1 VTLESDS
8 TRTRPARPIVELR
21 QYLLHPGRREELID
35 LFDREFVETQEATG
49 MQVVGQFR
57 DLDRPDRFVWLR
69 AFDTMAARRA
79 SLTAFYGGPA
89 WARHRDAANSTMID
103 TDDVLLLRPA
113 SRQLG
118 LLLPDASTRDHTPKR
133 GMVVAA
139 IVHRRPGS
147 ECEANASFRT
157 TIVPA
162 FTAGGARTLGLYE
175 TEPSENDY
183 LELPV
188 RDANV
193 LVWFGA
199 VDETQTPKTLQRTTT
214 WREAIDMASQLSG
227 RPTDILR
234 LTPTSR
240 SLLDAAAQPPA

>member
-1 VTLESDS
+1 MRHDSDS
-8 TRTRPARPIVELR
+8 TRTRPARTIVELR
-21 QYLLHPGRREELID
+21 QYLLHPGRREVLID

-57 DLDRPDRFVWLR
+57 DLDRPDHFVWLR

-79 SLTAFYGGPA
+79 SLTAFYRGPA
-89 WARHRDAANSTMID
+89 WEQHGGAAGSTMID
-103 TDDVLLLRPA
+103 SDDVLLLRPL

-118 LLLPDASTRDHTPKR
+118 FRLPDASTRDDTPKR

-147 ECEANASFRT
+147 EIETTAAFRS

-162 FTAGGARTLGLYE
+162 FAAGGARTLGLYE
-175 TEPSENDY
+175 TEPSANDY
-183 LELPV
+183 LQLPV

-193 LVWFGA
+193 LAWFGA
-199 VDETQTPKTLQRTTT
+199 FDTTQSPETLPRSTA
-214 WREAIDMASQLSG
+214 WREAIDEAPQLSG
-227 RPTDILR
+227 LPIDILR
-234 LTPTSR
+234 LTPTTR
-240 SLLDAAAQPPA
+240 SLLDAAAESPP

>member
-1 VTLESDS
+1 MSLDSDT

-21 QYLLHPGRREELID
+21 RYLLHPGRREELIE
-35 LFDREFVETQEATG
+35 LFEREFVETQEATG

-57 DLDRPDRFVWLR
+57 DLDRPDHFVWLR
-69 AFDTMAARRA
+69 AFDTMASRRA

-89 WARHRDAANSTMID
+89 WGRHGEAAGSTMID
-103 TDDVLLLRPA
+103 SDDVLLLRA
-113 SRQLG
+113 MSRQLG
-118 LLLPDASTRDHTPKR
+118 FRLPDASARDDTPKR

-147 ECEANASFRT
+147 EIEAIASFRS

-162 FTAGGARTLGLYE
+162 LAAGGARTLGLYE

-183 LELPV
+183 LALPV
-188 RDANV
+188 RDADV

-199 VDETQTPKTLQRTTT
+199 VDTTRSPETLRRSTA
-214 WREAIDMASQLSG
+214 WREAIDEAPQLRG
-227 RPTDILR
+227 LPIDILR

-240 SLLDAAAQPPA
+240 SLLDAAAESPA